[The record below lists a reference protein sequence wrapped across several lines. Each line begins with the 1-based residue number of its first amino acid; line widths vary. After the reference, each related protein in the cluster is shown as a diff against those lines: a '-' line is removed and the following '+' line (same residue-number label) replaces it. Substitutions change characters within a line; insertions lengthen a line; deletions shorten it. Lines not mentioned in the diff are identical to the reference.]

1 MNFWKIIRQQPLSFI
16 LLTIIWTACMVPVPE
31 TPLSN
36 ATFID
41 KWAHAVMFGLLAS
54 IIMWEYTHKN
64 SVKTKPLLLR
74 GMVIPIIMGG
84 FVELAQAYLTNGTR
98 SGDWFDFLADSIGVL
113 TACAIGIPLAL
124 FRTTHDK
131 DA

>member
-1 MNFWKIIRQQPLSFI
+1 
-16 LLTIIWTACMVPVPE
+16 MVPVPE